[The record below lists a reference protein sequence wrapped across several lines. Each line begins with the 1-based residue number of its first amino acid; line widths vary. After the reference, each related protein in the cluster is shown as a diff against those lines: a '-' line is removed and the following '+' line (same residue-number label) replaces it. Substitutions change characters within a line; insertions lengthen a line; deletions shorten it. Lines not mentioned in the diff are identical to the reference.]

1 MKLGR
6 RKFLIGT
13 GLIGGGLILG
23 MNLRGEK
30 PVPFTREGT
39 FQPNAWL
46 QISNDNQVIFQLDK
60 TEMGQGIMTGLATVV
75 GEALDIPPARL
86 KVEFAG
92 VHPTFQ
98 NPEYMSQL
106 TGGSSSL
113 RTSWDR
119 LHLAGATARDMLV
132 RAAAQQWGI
141 SADEVSTQNG
151 ELINGK
157 TNERMKYGDVAD
169 AAKALEPSETPY
181 IKKPSEYRWIGRMN
195 GRLDAKAKSTGTA
208 EYGVDVQLP
217 GMKTAMVKRCPHF
230 GGSLKSF
237 DASAALK
244 MDGVREAFAIHSG
257 VAVVADSYWQAKKA
271 VDAVSVEWDKG
282 PLAGLNNAKIR
293 EQQLEAL
300 NNDEGREAY
309 AHGDVAMAMA
319 DAPNMI
325 SAEYSAPWLHHSPM
339 EPQNTTA
346 LVKGN
351 TCELWTPSQGPDYA
365 EALAHQFTGIP
376 KSNITVHMKLM
387 GGGFGRRGYLDYV
400 GEAAAIAQKVEGTPI
415 KLMWSREDD
424 MRHDFYRPGSLHKIQ
439 ASLDS
444 EGGIYAWEHRFVMA
458 SIFKGMAV
466 DMMSNMLPS
475 WVPISMA
482 RSIGKFA
489 GNMAAGADPTSAEGT
504 VLPYASENFAVRQ
517 IFFDPG
523 IPTGFWRSVGHSSN
537 AFVVESF
544 VDELAHAADKDPLEF
559 RLSKMADYPRHKAVL
574 ELAARKAGWGGD
586 NAHLQGLAVHESF
599 HSYCAMVAEVEVNGK
614 AFQLKKVTVAV
625 DCGRVVNPDIVVA
638 QMEGGVIYGL
648 TGALK
653 PPVEFEDG
661 AVVQSN
667 FHDLPVIRMSE
678 APDIEVHIVESEE
691 APSGVGEI
699 AVPPLAPALANALFR
714 ATGQR
719 LRSMP
724 LQLS

>member
-1 MKLGR
+1 
-6 RKFLIGT
+6 
-13 GLIGGGLILG
+13 
-23 MNLRGEK
+23 
-30 PVPFTREGT
+30 
-39 FQPNAWL
+39 
-46 QISNDNQVIFQLDK
+46 
-60 TEMGQGIMTGLATVV
+60 
-75 GEALDIPPARL
+75 
-86 KVEFAG
+86 
-92 VHPTFQ
+92 
-98 NPEYMSQL
+98 
-106 TGGSSSL
+106 
-113 RTSWDR
+113 
-119 LHLAGATARDMLV
+119 MLV